1 MSKKQFLTEFRTA
14 IQEVIREEIR
24 NLNTVQPTWM
34 RSSQVR
40 EMLKISDST
49 LQTLR
54 VNGTIPA
61 YKLGTTWMYKQDEIV
76 ALLEAN
82 RSERKEVR
90 YE

>member
-1 MSKKQFLTEFRTA
+1 MKKSKFLQELRTA
-14 IQEVIREEIR
+14 IREEIR
-24 NLNTVQPTWM
+24 NEAIVQPTWL

-40 EMLKISDST
+40 EMLNISDST

-76 ALLEAN
+76 AVLEASRTN
-82 RSERKEVR
+82 SKEVPN
-90 YE
+90 E